1 MLAAIVSWAA
11 MGGAPALAEE
21 PPPADLLLAPTG
33 TELVTSEEGLSG
45 AVHGDFL
52 DGYPNLDVTVLDG
65 ASGAI
70 RVGRHLAVLI
80 TVVRLATEADAAE
93 ALAAMGSPMSPEE
106 MTADPAA
113 AAALEAMGA
122 EDPYVEV
129 LSSPGIGAVARRVVV
144 SERYD
149 LVEFARAT
157 GRDLVVLA
165 QLGVDG
171 SEEVLPIMHETLDA
185 HRAAFPD
192 VTMPT
197 GARSGP
203 SWMLV
208 GGVAAAALGVFGLF
222 VALARGRR
230 TTAPI
235 WRSTV
240 SVPPAPDDG
249 PSRARVN
256 W

>member
-1 MLAAIVSWAA
+1 M
-11 MGGAPALAEE
+11 
-21 PPPADLLLAPTG
+21 
-33 TELVTSEEGLSG
+33 
-45 AVHGDFL
+45 
-52 DGYPNLDVTVLDG
+52 LDG

-70 RVGRHLAVLI
+70 RVGRDLAVLV

-93 ALAAMGSPMSPEE
+93 ALAAMGSPLSPEE
-106 MTADPAA
+106 MTADPAVA
-113 AAALEAMGA
+113 ASLETMGA
-122 EDPYVEV
+122 EAPYVEV
-129 LSSPGIGAVARRVVV
+129 LSSPGVGAVARRVVV
-144 SERYD
+144 SERYA

-171 SEEVLPIMHETLDA
+171 SGEVLPIMHETLDA

-192 VTMPT
+192 VTMPA

-203 SWMLV
+203 SWTLV
-208 GGVAAAALGVFGLF
+208 GGVAAAVLGVLGRF
-222 VALARGRR
+222 VVLARRGRR
-230 TTAPI
+230 ATAPAR
-235 WRSTV
+235 RSTA
-240 SVPPAPDDG
+240 SVPLGPHEE